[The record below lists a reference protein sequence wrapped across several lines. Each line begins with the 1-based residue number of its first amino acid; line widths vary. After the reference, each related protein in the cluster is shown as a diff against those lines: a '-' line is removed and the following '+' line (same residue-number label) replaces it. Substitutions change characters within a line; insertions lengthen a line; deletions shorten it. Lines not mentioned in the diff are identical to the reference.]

1 MSLGKDSIQKRVAKP
16 AEAPAATKPAT
27 TAKKTTSTAKKAPVK
42 TAVVTKI
49 APEVVEKVIGHEEG
63 GKVEIVSVGSDMPYY
78 LL

>member
-16 AEAPAATKPAT
+16 AETTAAKAP
-27 TAKKTTSTAKKAPVK
+27 AKKTTTTQRKTPVK
-42 TAVVTKI
+42 TAVVTQV

-63 GKVEIVSVGSDMPYY
+63 GKVEIVSVGADMPYY